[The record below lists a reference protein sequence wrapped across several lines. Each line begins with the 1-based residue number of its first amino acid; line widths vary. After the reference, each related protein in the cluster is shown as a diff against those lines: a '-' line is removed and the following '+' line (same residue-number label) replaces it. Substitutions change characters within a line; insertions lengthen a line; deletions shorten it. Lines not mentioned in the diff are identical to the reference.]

1 MSSSI
6 PSTPASTS
14 SYKVLHFSKS
24 SGAVLLGNGIAY
36 DFLYYNSNVQ
46 APRLRVNNFNTTSHP
61 NFRLYS
67 NAYYNGAPY
76 IEYANIQA
84 QSGIENLVFTQHI
97 GIYNGNIWGTYN
109 YIGPGA
115 NFTEG
120 RNVDE
125 DIIYM
130 ATDDNKV
137 IQYTPNGTP
146 YWYFDIQVFIY
157 PRLEGTFNATM
168 LQSEFLSYNTNN
180 EITPAILQSVLQNI
194 TYYPN
199 PNRTTN
205 VQAFTALPVQ
215 YVNMNNIT
223 VSDLNTSYDVIFS
236 IIPGNGIDTI
246 SYKATITIY
255 DDQPALSINELL
267 PHIDFGNEFQ
277 DKGAYYQYF
286 NNEGVL
292 ISGTVFNS
300 ENYNNTI
307 LQNTG
312 SFTLTYNV
320 NNTTFD
326 TSATTILTV
335 ADTTSP
341 TIFTSSYLNI
351 QYVSIGSTFEE
362 LGGYQSTD
370 KGRGSVIYPNVQ
382 TNTNVNGDGSTTETS
397 GSWQIVYPDG
407 LVVGQDVPSS
417 TGSYIVNIRYT
428 DPLGNVSVT
437 VERTVVV
444 THPDFNVSTP
454 AGSDGSNA
462 NILELFVENIVSS
475 TESTPNTDFYL
486 EPSATDPSNTDPPNT
501 QPGNQLGPLF
511 ESKFTPEKYPIVNL
525 GFHQRL
531 SDGFYYPFSG
541 LFYPVDSVLEIPSS
555 DKRVHLYS
563 ESYDANTQKWWN
575 ISLNNN
581 ELFYYFTTA
590 STATPPSVV
599 TNDGSFNY
607 IRGSVASSISMS
619 YIQQTSASFFAYTLV
634 HVTRYDPS
642 SSNNLRIISDVSGVT
657 DYFSG
662 HNNGNKGVAFKNNTY
677 ISQTGENYGS
687 YWVLSIEYG
696 EKDGSNIITYYKSRS
711 NNTSSNWITSTASS
725 SFSDIQIGINTS
737 GRSYPTS
744 SDFQI
749 AELIIYYRVLTST
762 ELAQVQNYLVK
773 KYVR

>member
-1 MSSSI
+1 
-6 PSTPASTS
+6 
-14 SYKVLHFSKS
+14 
-24 SGAVLLGNGIAY
+24 
-36 DFLYYNSNVQ
+36 
-46 APRLRVNNFNTTSHP
+46 
-61 NFRLYS
+61 
-67 NAYYNGAPY
+67 
-76 IEYANIQA
+76 
-84 QSGIENLVFTQHI
+84 
-97 GIYNGNIWGTYN
+97 
-109 YIGPGA
+109 
-115 NFTEG
+115 
-120 RNVDE
+120 
-125 DIIYM
+125 
-130 ATDDNKV
+130 
-137 IQYTPNGTP
+137 
-146 YWYFDIQVFIY
+146 WYFDIQVFIY

-215 YVNMNNIT
+215 YINMNNAT

-292 ISGTVFNS
+292 ISGTVFNN

-428 DPLGNVSVT
+428 DPLGNVSTT

-486 EPSATDPSNTDPPNT
+486 EPSA
-501 QPGNQLGPLF
+501 
-511 ESKFTPEKYPIVNL
+511 
-525 GFHQRL
+525 
-531 SDGFYYPFSG
+531 
-541 LFYPVDSVLEIPSS
+541 
-555 DKRVHLYS
+555 
-563 ESYDANTQKWWN
+563 
-575 ISLNNN
+575 
-581 ELFYYFTTA
+581 
-590 STATPPSVV
+590 
-599 TNDGSFNY
+599 
-607 IRGSVASSISMS
+607 
-619 YIQQTSASFFAYTLV
+619 
-634 HVTRYDPS
+634 
-642 SSNNLRIISDVSGVT
+642 
-657 DYFSG
+657 
-662 HNNGNKGVAFKNNTY
+662 
-677 ISQTGENYGS
+677 
-687 YWVLSIEYG
+687 
-696 EKDGSNIITYYKSRS
+696 
-711 NNTSSNWITSTASS
+711 
-725 SFSDIQIGINTS
+725 
-737 GRSYPTS
+737 
-744 SDFQI
+744 
-749 AELIIYYRVLTST
+749 
-762 ELAQVQNYLVK
+762 
-773 KYVR
+773 